1 MEQLLRITSTP
12 IKYELEVEHP
22 KLEIKRENPSAS
34 VDTKPAKLTITNM
47 KDTSVNISTYQARKS
62 LGIMDFADFT
72 AQNAAESQQALTK
85 QIGEYVQIGNQT
97 SQIQDGV
104 TVGDIY
110 RSKMLDSTNYQLY
123 TAYLPSGGADLTW
136 NPAQLDM
143 NYQPGDVSV
152 DWDVSANEFNFI
164 PGSIRMK
171 VTQLASVN
179 IEYLGGPLYFP
190 PSAMQ
195 KFNMESS
202 DE

>member
-22 KLEIKRENPSAS
+22 KLEIKREDPSAS

-110 RSKMLDSTNYQLY
+110 RSKMMDSTNYQLY

>member
-85 QIGEYVQIGNQT
+85 QIGEYVQIGNQA

-110 RSKMLDSTNYQLY
+110 RSKMMDSTNYQLY

>member
-22 KLEIKRENPSAS
+22 KLEIKRENPSAI

-110 RSKMLDSTNYQLY
+110 RSKMMDSTNYQLY

-195 KFNMESS
+195 KLNMESS
-202 DE
+202 EE

>member
-143 NYQPGDVSV
+143 NFQPGDVSV
-152 DWDVSANEFNFI
+152 DWDVSANESNFI

-195 KFNMESS
+195 KFNMESG
-202 DE
+202 EE

>member
-22 KLEIKRENPSAS
+22 KLEIKRENPSAI

-104 TVGDIY
+104 TIGDIY
-110 RSKMLDSTNYQLY
+110 RSKMMDSTNYQLY

>member
-22 KLEIKRENPSAS
+22 KLEIKRENPSAT

-97 SQIQDGV
+97 SQIQNGV

-110 RSKMLDSTNYQLY
+110 RSKMMDSTNYQLY

-202 DE
+202 EE

>member
-22 KLEIKRENPSAS
+22 KLEIKRANPSAS

-62 LGIMDFADFT
+62 LGIMDSADFT

-110 RSKMLDSTNYQLY
+110 RSKMMDSTNYQLY

>member
-104 TVGDIY
+104 TIGDIY
-110 RSKMLDSTNYQLY
+110 RSKMMDSTNYQLY

>member
-22 KLEIKRENPSAS
+22 KLEIKREDPSAS

-110 RSKMLDSTNYQLY
+110 RSKMMDSTNYQLY

-195 KFNMESS
+195 KLNMESS
-202 DE
+202 EE

>member
-22 KLEIKRENPSAS
+22 KLEIKRENPSAT

-110 RSKMLDSTNYQLY
+110 RSKMMDSTNYQLY

>member
-22 KLEIKRENPSAS
+22 KLEIKREDPSAS
-34 VDTKPAKLTITNM
+34 VDTKSAKLTITNM

-62 LGIMDFADFT
+62 LGIMDSADFT

-110 RSKMLDSTNYQLY
+110 RSKMLDSTSYQLY

-195 KFNMESS
+195 KLNMESS
-202 DE
+202 EE

>member
-22 KLEIKRENPSAS
+22 KLEIKREDPSAS

-62 LGIMDFADFT
+62 LGIMDSADFT

-110 RSKMLDSTNYQLY
+110 RSKMMDSTNYQLY

>member
-22 KLEIKRENPSAS
+22 KLEIKRENPSAI

-62 LGIMDFADFT
+62 LGIMDSADFT

-110 RSKMLDSTNYQLY
+110 RSKMMDSTNYQLY

-195 KFNMESS
+195 KLNMESS
-202 DE
+202 EE

>member
-22 KLEIKRENPSAS
+22 KLEIKREDPSAT

-62 LGIMDFADFT
+62 LGIMDSADFT

-110 RSKMLDSTNYQLY
+110 RSKMMDSTNYQLY

>member
-22 KLEIKRENPSAS
+22 KLEIKRENPSAI

>member
-195 KFNMESS
+195 KFNMESG
-202 DE
+202 EE

>member
-1 MEQLLRITSTP
+1 M
-12 IKYELEVEHP
+12 
-22 KLEIKRENPSAS
+22 
-34 VDTKPAKLTITNM
+34 
-47 KDTSVNISTYQARKS
+47 
-62 LGIMDFADFT
+62 
-72 AQNAAESQQALTK
+72 
-85 QIGEYVQIGNQT
+85 
-97 SQIQDGV
+97 
-104 TVGDIY
+104 
-110 RSKMLDSTNYQLY
+110 DSTSYQLY

>member
-22 KLEIKRENPSAS
+22 KLEIKREDPSAS

-85 QIGEYVQIGNQT
+85 QIGDYVQIGNQT

-110 RSKMLDSTNYQLY
+110 RSKMMDSTNYQLY

>member
-62 LGIMDFADFT
+62 LGIMDSADFT

-104 TVGDIY
+104 TIGDIY
-110 RSKMLDSTNYQLY
+110 RSKMMDSTNYQLY

>member
-22 KLEIKRENPSAS
+22 KLEIKREDPSATI
-34 VDTKPAKLTITNM
+34 DTKPAKLTITNM

-110 RSKMLDSTNYQLY
+110 RSKMMDSTNYQLY

>member
-62 LGIMDFADFT
+62 LGIMDSADFT

-110 RSKMLDSTNYQLY
+110 RSKMMDSTNYQLY